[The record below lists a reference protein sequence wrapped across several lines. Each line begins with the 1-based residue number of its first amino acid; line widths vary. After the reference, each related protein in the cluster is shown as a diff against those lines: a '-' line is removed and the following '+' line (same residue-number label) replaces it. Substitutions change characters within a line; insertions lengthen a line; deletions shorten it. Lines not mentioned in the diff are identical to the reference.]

1 MGGGTIGLIM
11 KVELC
16 HFGSG
21 HNVLIQLHGH
31 RLDFRSRKRS
41 TSVNDDDDDDELELK
56 GKLSFAKLSS

>member
-1 MGGGTIGLIM
+1 M

-41 TSVNDDDDDDELELK
+41 TSVNDDDDDELELK

>member
-1 MGGGTIGLIM
+1 M

-21 HNVLIQLHGH
+21 RNVLIQLHGH

-41 TSVNDDDDDDELELK
+41 TSVNDDDDELELK